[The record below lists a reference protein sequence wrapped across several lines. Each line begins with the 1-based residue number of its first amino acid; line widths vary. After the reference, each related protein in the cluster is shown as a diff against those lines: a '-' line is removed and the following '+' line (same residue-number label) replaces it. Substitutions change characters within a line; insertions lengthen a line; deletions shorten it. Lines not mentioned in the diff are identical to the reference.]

1 MLDHQF
7 AARLGLSRQ
16 LLHDYRVIPGDPLEH
31 RLRVLAQ
38 LAVRRAQHR
47 YVHHV
52 QLPPL
57 YWAIPA
63 RIWVSRVASETYM
76 V

>member
-16 LLHDYRVIPGDPLEH
+16 LLHRHRVIPGDPGQH

-38 LAVRRAQHR
+38 LAAWRSEHG
-47 YVHHV
+47 YVHDG
-52 QLPPL
+52 QLPAL
-57 YWAIPA
+57 FWAIPA
-63 RIWVSRVASETYM
+63 RIWVSRVTSGTYM